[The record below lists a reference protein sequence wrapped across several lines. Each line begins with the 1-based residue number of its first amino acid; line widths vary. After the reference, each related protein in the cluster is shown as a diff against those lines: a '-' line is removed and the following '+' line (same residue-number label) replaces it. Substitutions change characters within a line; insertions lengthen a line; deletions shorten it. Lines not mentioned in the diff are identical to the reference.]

1 MKACAA
7 WICPCSCRDA
17 ELGGS
22 YFGALR
28 DHDGKIFCSPCMD
41 DLEVLS
47 KTLKEHIEQMEV
59 VLACHSRR
67 FRVQSDEG
75 TIESAGEQVLELHM

>member
-1 MKACAA
+1 
-7 WICPCSCRDA
+7 
-17 ELGGS
+17 
-22 YFGALR
+22 
-28 DHDGKIFCSPCMD
+28 MD

-59 VLACHSRR
+59 ALACHSRR